1 MLGGGLTC
9 LLFINTTLA
18 IGSSKITDLQQQNA
32 SLTQQEQALQQR
44 VSYEQSPA
52 RIAQRA
58 RALGMRPQSVI
69 NTISGATGRIKT
81 QPAQVDGAQAEPGFT
96 P

>member
-9 LLFINTTLA
+9 LLIINTTLA

-32 SLTQQEQALQQR
+32 SLAQQEQALQQR
-44 VSYEQSPA
+44 VADEQSPA
-52 RIAQRA
+52 TIARKA
-58 RALGMRPQSVI
+58 RALGMRPQQVMNSI
-69 NTISGATGRIKT
+69 RTSTGQIFT
-81 QPAQVDGAQAEPGFT
+81 QPASVDGAQAVPGFT